1 MRIRW
6 TAHAASLCSELV
18 RHAVSEASRP
28 TTGWCLDARKDTQY
42 RPWNVVYASPRN
54 RINLPPFVRQLPE
67 RFRRANA
74 VWRTCGVRR
83 FSRVRF
89 QLFAAR
95 PEATVFL
102 IVNSSLPHW
111 RVKMVPVVP
120 RIYQPARLLCG
131 FCGVGLH
138 DLSNARRTAVS
149 GTEARSSVHV
159 AFLIYTHCE
168 RRDNSSCIRTY
179 ANDILL
185 YPVRLRVVCYR

>member
-1 MRIRW
+1 MRLRSAANSFVTLSAKHLDLLQGDAW
-6 TAHAASLCSELV
+6 THARTHS
-18 RHAVSEASRP
+18 
-28 TTGWCLDARKDTQY
+28 TGLD
-42 RPWNVVYASPRN
+42 VVYASPRN

-74 VWRTCGVRR
+74 VWRTRGVCR

-102 IVNSSLPHW
+102 IVNSSLACENGTGGAHC
-111 RVKMVPVVP
+111 PV
-120 RIYQPARLLCG
+120 YQRARLLCG
-131 FCGVGLH
+131 FCGVGFH

-149 GTEARSSVHV
+149 GTEARRSVHV
-159 AFLIYTHCE
+159 AFLIYTRCE
-168 RRDNSSCIRTY
+168 RRDSSSCIRTY

-185 YPVRLRVVCYR
+185 YPVRLRVVFYR